1 MVSLFSFLQWELHLL
16 PAFILLVFLLPF
28 SSNNKIRY
36 YGCFIFY
43 VVCCSTVATLLIP
56 VFLFRI
62 RDVRNNLIG
71 SAILKHISKV
81 VGIRWELRRGE
92 ILQEERGAVIVSNH
106 QSMFDIL
113 GLFSLW
119 QVIGK
124 LTIVARKEVFYVW
137 PFGIA
142 AWLSGIVFIDRVNA
156 RTANRQLIESS
167 ELINKKETK
176 IWIFP
181 EGTRNKKPDTLL
193 PFKRGAFRL
202 AISCQAPII
211 PIVFSPYYFVDAEKK
226 VFGQGKII
234 ATVLDPIP
242 TEGMTEKD
250 IDSVMEKTR
259 DVMVKQYELLKQEVL
274 SSQETVKS

>member
-1 MVSLFSFLQWELHLL
+1 M
-16 PAFILLVFLLPF
+16 
-28 SSNNKIRY
+28 
-36 YGCFIFY
+36 
-43 VVCCSTVATLLIP
+43 LIP
-56 VFLFRI
+56 VFLIRI

-92 ILQEERGAVIVSNH
+92 ILREERGAVIVSNH

-113 GLFSLW
+113 GLFNVW
-119 QVIGK
+119 QVAGK

-142 AWLSGIVFIDRVNA
+142 AWLTGIVFIDRVNG
-156 RTANRQLIESS
+156 RIANKQLVEQSD
-167 ELINKKETK
+167 LINKKKTK

-202 AISCQAPII
+202 AIACQAPVI
-211 PIVFSPYYFVDAEKK
+211 PIVFSPYHFVDAEKK
-226 VFGQGKII
+226 IFGQGKII
-234 ATVLDPIP
+234 VTAMDPIP

-250 IDSVMEKTR
+250 IDTLMEKTR
-259 DVMVKQYELLKQEVL
+259 DVMVKQFELLKQEVV